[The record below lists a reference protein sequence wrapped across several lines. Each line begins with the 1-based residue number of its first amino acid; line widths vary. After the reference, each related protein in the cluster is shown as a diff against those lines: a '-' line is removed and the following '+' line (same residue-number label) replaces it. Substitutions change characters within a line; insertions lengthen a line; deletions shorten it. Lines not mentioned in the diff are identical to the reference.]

1 MNVICTYIVQ
11 WQQSVHIFEMFLFQ
25 AAEINPYHRPPHN
38 WPIEGKIQFDR
49 YSTRY
54 RDGLDLVLRDI
65 SADVP
70 GGQMV
75 RICT

>member
-1 MNVICTYIVQ
+1 MVTICPQNLKY
-11 WQQSVHIFEMFLFQ
+11 SFYYYQ
-25 AAEINPYHRPPHN
+25 APEINPYHRPPHN